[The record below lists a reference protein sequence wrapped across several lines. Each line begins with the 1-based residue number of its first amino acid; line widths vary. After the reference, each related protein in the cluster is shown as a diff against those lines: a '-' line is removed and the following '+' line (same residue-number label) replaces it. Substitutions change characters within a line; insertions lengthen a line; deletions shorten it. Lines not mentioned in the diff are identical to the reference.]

1 MAATGSTMK
10 RTDVK
15 VTSAKRPGSS
25 IAGLGR
31 EPGRLG
37 VEPRAQRLE
46 QRVAGGVTAAVREVE
61 RVVEVGGVLALGVLQ
76 DGLQLVEALGQP
88 SLGGRGS
95 LVLVPQGH
103 DVVPEPDRECCGKP

>member
-15 VTSAKRPGSS
+15 VTSANRPGSS

-46 QRVAGGVTAAVREVE
+46 QRVAGGIAAAVREVE
-61 RVVEVGGVLALGVLQ
+61 RIVEVGGVPALRVLQ
-76 DGLQLVEALGQP
+76 DGLELVESLGQAG
-88 SLGGRGS
+88 LGRGGG
-95 LVLVPQGH
+95 LVLVPQAD
-103 DVVPEPDRECCGKP
+103 DVVAEGVRKRRDE